1 LVSGFFWTFAL
12 LAFGSTFLD
21 LETEGLLTGFS
32 FLPATAF
39 TGLVSFLAS
48 AFFTTVFLAA
58 VFGAALL
65 ALGRDGLV
73 AGFFSA
79 TFFAGLTSCVFWAGL
94 SFALPTAGLVLVAA
108 MVSSSGQDINPCQVP
123 QKRT

>member
-1 LVSGFFWTFAL
+1 LGSAFFDFVTA
-12 LAFGSTFLD
+12 
-21 LETEGLLTGFS
+21 GLLVGFA
-32 FLPATAF
+32 FFATAGL
-39 TGLVSFLAS
+39 TGLISFLAS
-48 AFFTTVFLAA
+48 AFFTTLFFAAGFAA
-58 VFGAALL
+58 VLL
-65 ALGRDGLV
+65 ALGREGLV

-79 TFFAGLTSCVFWAGL
+79 TFFADLTSCVFWAGL